1 MDANHAS
8 LRLCGPEGYLDTG
21 ARSGAG
27 SDVPPPRFRLG
38 EGVIGWV
45 AQTGSPVRV
54 SDSLCEPRF
63 VERRERGYAVGS
75 LMSLPVRDGA
85 ATVGVLSVSSPA
97 RDAFSETDQALA
109 SLLAGAAAQT
119 LRMAELRRLAL
130 IDSQTLAYNRHCLLP
145 RLNEE
150 LERARRKSEALSVLL
165 LDLDHFKR
173 VNDNYGHAAGDRVLQ
188 AFADAVR
195 ECVRAVDVLVR
206 RGGEEFVLIMPAT
219 DEHQARTVAERVR
232 ARLGQQPLLVR
243 EGLALLQTVSIGV
256 AMWDTQEGAEALEE
270 RADLA
275 MYAAKRRGRNRVVV
289 APASLRVDTDQSRL
303 LV

>member
-1 MDANHAS
+1 
-8 LRLCGPEGYLDTG
+8 LT
-21 ARSGAG
+21 
-27 SDVPPPRFRLG
+27 
-38 EGVIGWV
+38 
-45 AQTGSPVRV
+45 
-54 SDSLCEPRF
+54 EPRF

-75 LMSLPVRDGA
+75 LMSLPVRDGGS
-85 ATVGVLSVSSPA
+85 TVGVLSVSSPT

-109 SLLAGAAAQT
+109 SLLAGAAAQA

-130 IDSQTLAYNRHCLLP
+130 TDSQTLAYNRHCLLP

-150 LERARRKSEALSVLL
+150 LERARRKGEALSLLL

-173 VNDNYGHAAGDRVLQ
+173 VNDSYGHAAGDRVLR

-219 DEHQARTVAERVR
+219 DEYQARAVAERVR
-232 ARLGQQPLLVR
+232 VRLGHQPLLVR
-243 EGLALLQTVSIGV
+243 DGLALLQTVSIGV

-275 MYAAKRRGRNRVVV
+275 MYEAKRHGRNRVVCARSRPRLDAERPLLL
-289 APASLRVDTDQSRL
+289 APDCTDHHGML
-303 LV
+303 